1 MCRMYIVRDKPDLM
15 NLIKWLC
22 QRNTTPHTT
31 YPSKIVLADDIF
43 TVLSTDF
50 ARYSVPDC
58 FWAIVRM
65 KLDEFENVIHDEDR
79 AYMEKWK
86 KLMHF
91 VY

>member
-1 MCRMYIVRDKPDLM
+1 MYIVRDKTDLM

-22 QRNTTPHTT
+22 QQNTTPRTT

-50 ARYSVPDC
+50 ARHNVPDY

-86 KLMHF
+86 KLMYF